1 MIGTKCDLVDNEEII
16 MEQKKNKETS
26 ITKEEGKALAKKIKA
41 VGYYETSA
49 KTGEGVKEAFEA
61 AVRAS
66 NTPRKLSIFSCFTS
80 KCIS

>member
-1 MIGTKCDLVDNEEII
+1 MDNEDVIK
-16 MEQKKNKETS
+16 EQRKAKETS

-61 AVRAS
+61 AVKAS
-66 NTPRKLSIFSCFTS
+66 NTPRKLSIFSCFTPT
-80 KCIS
+80 